1 MASTNHW
8 TIRMASKDK
17 LFYEQMGQRIAQFRK
32 AQDLTQ
38 QQLAKILDISQQTMA
53 HYEVGR
59 LRVAVAML
67 PVLANALNV
76 SVEDLLEERT
86 TGTPSKRGP
95 IPKLQRQ
102 IEQISLLP
110 RTKQK
115 FVMDMLD
122 TVINQQSTS

>member
-1 MASTNHW
+1 MT
-8 TIRMASKDK
+8 SKDK
-17 LFYEQMGQRIAQFRK
+17 NFYRQLGQRIAQFRK
-32 AQDLTQ
+32 AQNLTQ
-38 QQLAKILDISQQTMA
+38 QQLAEILGISQQTMA

-67 PVLANALNV
+67 PVLANAFV
-76 SVEDLLEERT
+76 SLEELLGEQT
-86 TGTPSKRGP
+86 ATNQSKRGP

-102 IEQISLLP
+102 IEQVSLLP

-122 TVINQQSTS
+122 TVINQQPTG

>member
-1 MASTNHW
+1 
-8 TIRMASKDK
+8 MASKDK
-17 LFYEQMGQRIAQFRK
+17 LFYQQMGRRIAQFRK

-38 QQLAKILDISQQTMA
+38 QQLAKILAISQQTLA

-67 PVLANALNV
+67 PLLANALSV
-76 SVEDLLEERT
+76 SVEELIEEQV
-86 TGTPSKRGP
+86 TGIQAKRGP
-95 IPKLQRQ
+95 IPKLQKQ
-102 IEQISLLP
+102 IEQVSLLP

-122 TVINQQSTS
+122 RV